1 MVMQEENPIQEEQQ
15 LGFTDI
21 TPVEV
26 DNEMSTEPPAETT
39 EKPAEE
45 TPAQPEGTTEVTEQP
60 VQEQPLPESPP
71 EKTQEQIQQES
82 QRQRELEELNQ
93 RRTQEAETQRKQQL
107 AQKAQQQERQLLDEG
122 MLPEQARRQ
131 TRQMLQY
138 ENRLYEQDK
147 QAVELLQFAEGR
159 NIAAL
164 QIGMRHG
171 LIPKEVV
178 DDINVLLR
186 SQSPDS
192 MEFEAKRMSE
202 LRQTRAE
209 ISRVKQGQGKPQ
221 AFDNSQGSAEAVNS
235 EDRLIDAYLNGDRSE
250 AAVQAA
256 KRLTFGS

>member
-1 MVMQEENPIQEEQQ
+1 MVMQGENQIQEEQ

-21 TPVEV
+21 TPVDVETPA
-26 DNEMSTEPPAETT
+26 EEPAETT
-39 EKPAEE
+39 EQPTEE
-45 TPAQPEGTTEVTEQP
+45 TPVQSEVTTAVTEQP

-71 EKTQEQIQQES
+71 EKTQEQIQQELT
-82 QRQRELEELNQ
+82 RQREIDELSQ
-93 RRTQEAETQRKQQL
+93 RRTQEAENQRKQQL
-107 AQKAQQQERQLLDEG
+107 MQRAQQSERQLLDEG

-131 TRQMLQY
+131 TKQMLQY

-164 QIGMRHG
+164 QIGMKHG

-186 SQSPDS
+186 SQSPDN

-209 ISRVKQGQGKPQ
+209 ISRLKQGQVKPQ

>member
-1 MVMQEENPIQEEQQ
+1 MVMQEENPIQQEQQ

-21 TPVEV
+21 TPVEA
-26 DNEMSTEPPAETT
+26 EAPTEEPAETT

-45 TPAQPEGTTEVTEQP
+45 TPVEQEVTTAVTEQP

-71 EKTQEQIQQES
+71 EKTQEQIQQEL
-82 QRQRELEELNQ
+82 QRQREIDELSQ
-93 RRTQEAETQRKQQL
+93 RRSQEAEAQRKQQL
-107 AQKAQQQERQLLDEG
+107 AQKAQQNERQLLDEG
-122 MLPEQARRQ
+122 MLPEQARKQ

-164 QIGMRHG
+164 QIGMKHG

-186 SQSPDS
+186 SQSPDG

-209 ISRVKQGQGKPQ
+209 ISRLKQGQVKPQ
-221 AFDNSQGSAEAVNS
+221 TFDNSQGSAEAVNS

>member
-1 MVMQEENPIQEEQQ
+1 MVMQEENPIQQEQQ

-21 TPVEV
+21 TPVEA
-26 DNEMSTEPPAETT
+26 EAPTEEPAETT

-45 TPAQPEGTTEVTEQP
+45 TPVEQEVTTAVTEQP

-71 EKTQEQIQQES
+71 EKTQEQIQQEL
-82 QRQRELEELNQ
+82 QRQREIDELSQ
-93 RRTQEAETQRKQQL
+93 RRSQEAEAQRKQQL
-107 AQKAQQQERQLLDEG
+107 AQKAQQNERQLLDEG
-122 MLPEQARRQ
+122 MLPEQARKQ

-147 QAVELLQFAEGR
+147 QAVELVQFAEGR

-164 QIGMRHG
+164 LIGMKHG

-186 SQSPDS
+186 SQSPDG

-209 ISRVKQGQGKPQ
+209 ISRLKQGQVKPQ
-221 AFDNSQGSAEAVNS
+221 TFDNSQGSAEAVNS

>member
-1 MVMQEENPIQEEQQ
+1 MVMQGENQIQEEQ

-21 TPVEV
+21 TPVDVETPA
-26 DNEMSTEPPAETT
+26 EEPAETT
-39 EKPAEE
+39 EQPTEE
-45 TPAQPEGTTEVTEQP
+45 TPVQSEVTTAVTEQP

-71 EKTQEQIQQES
+71 EKTQEQIQQELT
-82 QRQRELEELNQ
+82 RQREIDELSQ
-93 RRTQEAETQRKQQL
+93 RRTQEAENQRKQQL
-107 AQKAQQQERQLLDEG
+107 MQRAQQSERQLLDEG

-131 TRQMLQY
+131 TKQMLQY

-164 QIGMRHG
+164 QIGMKHG

-186 SQSPDS
+186 SQSPDN

-209 ISRVKQGQGKPQ
+209 ISRLKQGQVKPQ
-221 AFDNSQGSAEAVNS
+221 TFDNSQGSAEAVNS

>member
-1 MVMQEENPIQEEQQ
+1 MVMQEENQIQESQQ

-21 TPVEV
+21 TPVEA
-26 DNEMSTEPPAETT
+26 EAPTEEPAETT
-39 EKPAEE
+39 EQPAEE
-45 TPAQPEGTTEVTEQP
+45 TPVQPDVTTGITEQP

-71 EKTQEQIQQES
+71 EKTQEQIQQEL
-82 QRQRELEELNQ
+82 QRQREIDELSV
-93 RRTQEAETQRKQQL
+93 RRSQEAEAQRKQQL
-107 AQKAQQQERQLLDEG
+107 AQRAQQNERQLLDEG
-122 MLPEQARRQ
+122 MLPEQARKQ

-186 SQSPDS
+186 SQSPDN

-209 ISRVKQGQGKPQ
+209 ISRLKQGQVKPQ
-221 AFDNSQGSAEAVNS
+221 EFDNSQGSAEAVNS

>member
-1 MVMQEENPIQEEQQ
+1 MVMQGENQIQEEQ

-21 TPVEV
+21 TPVDVETPA
-26 DNEMSTEPPAETT
+26 EEPAETT
-39 EKPAEE
+39 EQPTEE
-45 TPAQPEGTTEVTEQP
+45 TPVQSEVTTAVTEQP

-71 EKTQEQIQQES
+71 EKTQEQIQQELT
-82 QRQRELEELNQ
+82 RQREIDELSQ
-93 RRTQEAETQRKQQL
+93 RRTQEAENQRKQQL
-107 AQKAQQQERQLLDEG
+107 MQRAQQSERQLLDEG

-131 TRQMLQY
+131 TKQMLQY

-164 QIGMRHG
+164 QIGMKHG

-186 SQSPDS
+186 SQSPDN

-209 ISRVKQGQGKPQ
+209 ISRLKQGQVKPQ
-221 AFDNSQGSAEAVNS
+221 AFDNRQGSAEAVNS